1 LNLILLG
8 APGSGKG
15 TQALRLSKEFNIP
28 HISTGDIFREAV
40 STGTDLGKK
49 AKVFMDKGKLVP
61 DEIVVGIVKER
72 LEKLDAK
79 DGFLLDGFPRT
90 ILQAFALKDE
100 LAKLDKKL
108 KAVIDIEVGEQE
120 LIGRMT
126 GRRVC
131 VDCKKVYHLIFEPPE
146 NQDYCDACSGRL
158 IQREDDKI
166 DTVRNRLVIY
176 TEQTKPLIDYYK
188 KEGVLHSINGEQ
200 DVENVFKDIITAI
213 KGEYE

>member
-1 LNLILLG
+1 MNLILLG

-40 STGTDLGKK
+40 LTGTDLGKK